1 MKPDWAD
8 DIEAKLLINAGVA
21 HLDSFK
27 ARLGGAIANR
37 LRQARAEALE
47 EAAKVCER
55 RFMGDHNR
63 EDMEARRCA
72 AAIRALIPKAAK

>member
-1 MKPDWAD
+1 MTLD
-8 DIEAKLLINAGVA
+8 DLRDKAVQRYELNRHAYRDF
-21 HLDSFK
+21 LD
-27 ARLGGAIANR
+27 AAIAV
-37 LRQARAEALE
+37 ALE

-72 AAIRALIPKAAK
+72 APIRALIPKAAK